1 MPQAAQAPH
10 VPPAGLAEV
19 DRLVHECWL
28 RPQAGHTAHSTYSGH
43 TGDPAHTLHTTRTGP
58 DRPLPVIVLLGRP
71 GSGKTYALDH
81 FEAVTEGAPV
91 ARIDFAAVA
100 DQRPHEVALHLAFLL
115 ARKHRGSKPLRF
127 PRLLLGLL
135 AVQPQLSLTDRA
147 QATRELRRALRRARN
162 RGAAADAG
170 EGIAGLVET
179 LGLSPV
185 PGIDLIL
192 GVLLR
197 SFEYMP
203 AGTFLNRALAS
214 YGSSG
219 PASALEELVELNRRN
234 RTGIPADADFVDRRL
249 CLAFLDDLTA
259 AYARGRRA
267 HNCLALLDDIDHNT
281 GGTRFLDVLLR
292 LRTERA
298 RAEVYDPLL
307 TVASSATTQAVP
319 GPCEGG
325 PDDPHTAHPA
335 DASYAAWRAGAG
347 TPLYDWWYPVRLRDL
362 DEVEVALEASRFEAE
377 SARGNGRPES
387 GLLPRATPLVHR
399 LTYGHP
405 WSVAQLHAAIDRL
418 LEHTP
423 EDLRGLLD
431 TPVQGQE
438 GAAPRGPQ
446 LAAAVRDHLLAG
458 LTEGQRAA
466 ATRIAAARTPKAAV
480 NSGLLNGQPEHAR
493 DTVMRELRTRL
504 WLSRPVPEDANT
516 RGGRGPSG
524 YLRNLA
530 ALPPAGLPG
539 VLPGSGGDVPDTTYD
554 GRPVLHPWLR
564 LLLLDELSGPPTGT
578 EEEWRKIHGTLADWH
593 HRHGQP
599 LDSLYHRLALNGLE
613 EVVRYFITGL
623 RANDLRPWLRELYHV
638 TAAPVYRAQLSD
650 APPPRRAGELAR
662 EHAPEAYEDRA
673 LGRPLAELCAAL
685 WLAGDPRNRLPPGNP
700 ELNYKIGA
708 MFRQLAMAADADADT
723 LLDEAARYA
732 D

>member
-1 MPQAAQAPH
+1 MLQAATAQTGHA
-10 VPPAGLAEV
+10 PPAGLAEV
-19 DRLVHECWL
+19 AGLVHECWA
-28 RPQAGHTAHSTYSGH
+28 RPQ
-43 TGDPAHTLHTTRTGP
+43 PGP
-58 DRPLPVIVLLGRP
+58 DRPLPVVVLLGRP

-91 ARIDFAAVA
+91 ARIDLAAA
-100 DQRPHEVALHLAFLL
+100 AEQRPHEVALHLAFLL

-135 AVQPQLSLTDRA
+135 AVQPQLSLTDRT
-147 QATRELRRALRRARN
+147 QATRELRRALRQARN
-162 RGAAADAG
+162 RGTAADAG

-197 SFEYMP
+197 GFEYMP
-203 AGTFLNRALAS
+203 ASTFLNRALAS

-234 RTGIPADADFVDRRL
+234 RTGIDADRDFVDRRL

-259 AYARGRRA
+259 VYHRTRRA
-267 HNCLALLDDIDHNT
+267 HNSLALLDDIDRNH
-281 GGTRFLDVLLR
+281 GATRFLALLLA

-307 TVASSATTQAVP
+307 IVATSSTTQAVP
-319 GPCEGG
+319 GPCDGG
-325 PDDPHTAHPA
+325 PDDPHTVHPA
-335 DASYAAWRAGAG
+335 DASYASWRAGAG
-347 TPLYDWWYPVRLRDL
+347 TPLYDWWYPLRLRDL
-362 DEVEVALEASRFEAE
+362 DEVEVALEASRFE
-377 SARGNGRPES
+377 SAAARRTGRPES
-387 GLLPRATPLVHR
+387 GVLPRSTPLVHR

-405 WSVAQLHAAIDRL
+405 WSVAQLHGAVGRL
-418 LEHTP
+418 LEHSP
-423 EDLRGLLD
+423 EDDLHGLLD
-431 TPVQGQE
+431 TPVE
-438 GAAPRGPQ
+438 EPGAAGPGAARGRQ

-458 LTEGQRAA
+458 LTAGQRTA

-480 NSGLLNGQPEHAR
+480 NAGLLNGQPENAR

-504 WLSRPVPEDANT
+504 WLSSPVPEDANT

-524 YLRNLA
+524 YLRSWS
-530 ALPPAGLPG
+530 GH
-539 VLPGSGGDVPDTTYD
+539 PGSAETPDTTYD

-578 EEEWRKIHGTLADWH
+578 EEEWRSIHSTLADWH
-593 HRHGQP
+593 DRHGQP
-599 LDSLYHRLALNGLE
+599 LDCLYHRLAVNRLD
-613 EVVRYFITGL
+613 EVVRRFATGL
-623 RANDLRPWLRELYHV
+623 TAPDLRPWLRELYHV

-650 APPPRRAGELAR
+650 APPTRRSGELAR
-662 EHAPEAYEDRA
+662 EHAPEAYEDRS

-700 ELNYKIGA
+700 ELNYKISA

-723 LLDEAARYA
+723 LLDEAARFS